1 MRGLKCP
8 NRRMASLHSVTAEEI
23 GGGSGGDSLAGYE
36 YQIDV
41 SVWLALDLVLASKLT
56 HELILEPASDE
67 DIEADLT
74 EFEPGRVVSKA
85 PLGDY
90 TLVVQAKLRGGD
102 AWTVAGVKTLL
113 NHGGEN
119 RKSAS
124 ERLGKSR
131 IRYLLVTSAALNGE
145 TRGLKVRQA
154 GVWPKAS
161 AMPKSIVADLPANS
175 AGRVAIVG
183 NQDEERLHSDIKRLL
198 TESFRVPFA
207 RWEECLRALR
217 EEARIRINRGGS
229 GRWRRDDLERVIRDH
244 EGYIASSPELELY
257 VHPTNWPELRAAI
270 RERHAALIIGQSGT
284 GKTMA
289 TRKLYEELR
298 EEIPGLAHVA
308 IKLGPHQLRDDK
320 TPSPVLYDIE
330 DPWGRFDFDPASRP
344 WNDQLAQFFAHATHD
359 RLIIATSRL
368 DVAQTSGA
376 LDSVK
381 PWLIGLEA
389 EHYGKKERIQLY
401 RSRVAGLPRELRPVA
416 TQAESEVLSK
426 LATPLEIQK
435 LFDALPDIDRQT
447 LKNPAGFIS
456 EAIDRAHQSSIERTV
471 VDQIEGRGDVRASA
485 VIWGL
490 LKAADK
496 LSLSALR
503 SIEEGLFDQ
512 DTAMSRGVTP
522 LINFFVA
529 ARNLRQSE
537 GFVTYYHPRVEAGI
551 EQALSRDELVSR
563 RTLRHLIDNLVSPDG
578 PGEAWGVAASA
589 RLLLAAARRTE
600 LKPTPSA
607 AAAAK
612 IDVWLAARLAEGG
625 KEFESNLQLAAAAGS
640 AGSNPAEFARYVLHR
655 PDKSFGGMMMWGAP
669 AHDDAWYARMHAD
682 PVVKSLLETFIREVL
697 PTERDDY
704 PTGFVADAERMAAD
718 LTPAYLAAASRAV
731 GFGFIHSD
739 DTIAEGALRDLDGF
753 EAIVES
759 AVEVLTPTAEDREGW
774 ESTRLAIINGE
785 YSDDHAQHI
794 SENDDGHTAGE
805 FLNAYVAKVRATKGW
820 PHLAEHRHLTKL
832 TTYWFRQLVNKTR
845 DSEDASALDP
855 DELAG
860 AFAAGHGGEDE
871 DDLWYVLLRAWD
883 PRYLPALTDRVAG
896 GSVDQATNRAAL
908 TCLVERAPGALA
920 QIAEGLVRKGD
931 VARLVQ
937 IADDLAYMRNR
948 RSGDGDLHE
957 PAATAAAALLPPAY
971 ASLSDA
977 VLALAKDGKPTLS
990 DGTRTILESL
1000 TNPSEEVRHL
1010 RVLLSAGNALHVEDD
1025 VRWLLANSSEHHI
1038 AVDAVVAAIR
1048 LGMAPEIEAA
1058 LDHKFADVKARA
1070 LTAMS
1075 ASMPAP
1081 LPPRLLAMSGDKGS
1095 PVRKA
1100 LVAILDAKP
1109 DPAHLDALLVL
1120 AKDDWSRGARY
1131 YGEEDDFPIAQEAIS
1146 VIAKLPS
1153 IGVEAVEVL
1162 YAIAIDTSD
1171 SDVRGPIFTL
1181 LAKSAGVS
1189 VQDRLF
1195 DLAVTPGNVA
1205 IRRSAASALL
1215 SAGEQVSATVVSRIT
1230 ADLLVTRYEPV
1241 AVNLTLLLAWLGAVP
1256 TVVAIAEQLATNPK
1270 RRVLLLLIVWLLRDR
1285 DDGAAETV
1293 AAMLPAQHPAL
1304 AWALGQKIKNP
1315 DDALIADLGEPDICK
1330 QVLIYMQPAKA

>member
-1 MRGLKCP
+1 M
-8 NRRMASLHSVTAEEI
+8 NSVTAEEI

-124 ERLGKSR
+124 ERLGKST
-131 IRYLLVTSAALNGE
+131 IRYLLVTSAGLNGG

-257 VHPTNWPELRAAI
+257 VHPTNWPELRAAM
-270 RERHAALIIGQSGT
+270 RDRYAALIIGQSGT

-320 TPSPVLYDIE
+320 TLSPVLYDIE

-435 LFDALPDIDRQT
+435 FFDALPDIDRQT

-456 EAIDRAHQSSIERTV
+456 EAINRAHQSSIERTV
-471 VDQIEGRGDVRASA
+471 VDQIEGRGDVRAAA

-503 SIEEGLFDQ
+503 SIEEGLFDR

-578 PGEAWGVAASA
+578 PGETWGVAASA

-612 IDVWLAARLAEGG
+612 IDAWLATRLAEGG

-640 AGSNPAEFARYVLHR
+640 ADSNPAEFARYVLHR
-655 PDKSFGGMMMWGAP
+655 PDKSFGGMMMWRAP
-669 AHDDAWYARMHAD
+669 AHDNAWYDRMHAD

-704 PTGFVADAERMAAD
+704 PTGFVADAERMATD
-718 LTPAYLAAASRAV
+718 VTPAYLAAASRAV

-753 EAIVES
+753 EAIVDS
-759 AVEVLTPTAEDREGW
+759 AVEVLTPTAKDREGW

-785 YSDDHAQHI
+785 YSDDYAQHI

-805 FLNAYVAKVRATKGW
+805 FLKAFVAKVRATKGW

-832 TTYWFRQLVNKTR
+832 TTYWFRQLVNKSR
-845 DSEDASALDP
+845 DSEDAIALDP

-860 AFAAGHGGEDE
+860 AFAAGHGGKDE

-883 PRYLPALTDRVAG
+883 PQYLPALTDRVVG
-896 GSVDQATNRAAL
+896 GSMDQATNRAAL
-908 TCLVERAPGALA
+908 TCLVERAPGALG

-937 IADDLAYMRNR
+937 IADDLAYLRNR

-957 PAATAAAALLPPAY
+957 LAATAAAALLPPAY

-990 DGTRTILESL
+990 DGARTILESL

-1038 AVDAVVAAIR
+1038 AIDAVVAAIR
-1048 LGMAPEIEAA
+1048 LGMVTEIEAA

-1081 LPPRLLAMSGDKGS
+1081 LPPRLLAMSSDKGS

-1120 AKDDWSRGARY
+1120 AKDDWSRGERY
-1131 YGEEDDFPIAQEAIS
+1131 YGEEDDFPIAQDAIS

-1153 IGVEAVEVL
+1153 IGAEAVEVL

-1205 IRRSAASALL
+1205 VRRSAASALL

-1230 ADLLVTRYEPV
+1230 ADLLATRYEPV

-1256 TVVAIAEQLATNPK
+1256 TVVAIAELLATNPK

-1285 DDGAAETV
+1285 GDGAAETV

-1304 AWALGQKIKNP
+1304 AWALGKKIKNP
-1315 DDALIADLGEPDICK
+1315 DDALIADLGEPGICK
-1330 QVLIYMQPAKA
+1330 QVLIYMQPAKT

>member
-1 MRGLKCP
+1 MTSTSE
-8 NRRMASLHSVTAEEI
+8 NQQ
-23 GGGSGGDSLAGYE
+23 GGGAGGHSLAGYE

-56 HELILEPASDE
+56 QELVLEPASDE
-67 DIEADLT
+67 DIEADLA
-74 EFEPGRVVSKA
+74 EFEPGRVVSKV

-102 AWTVAGVKTLL
+102 AWSVAGVKTLL
-113 NHGGEN
+113 NHGGKN

-124 ERLGKSR
+124 ERLRSST
-131 IRYLLVTSAALNGE
+131 IRYLLVTSAALNGG

-161 AMPKSIVADLPANS
+161 AMPKSIVDNLPDGS

-229 GRWRRDDLERVIRDH
+229 GRWRREDLERVIRDH

-257 VHPTNWPELRAAI
+257 VHPTNWPELRAAMQ
-270 RERHAALIIGQSGT
+270 ERHAALIIGQSGT

-308 IKLGPHQLRDDK
+308 IKLGPHQLRDDR

-368 DVAQTSGA
+368 DVAQSSGA

-389 EHYGKKERIQLY
+389 EHYGKKERIKLY
-401 RSRVAGLPRELRPVA
+401 RSRVAALPRELRPVA
-416 TQAESEVLSK
+416 TQVESEVLSK

-435 LFDALPDIDRQT
+435 FFDALPDIDRQT

-471 VDQIEGRGDVRASA
+471 VDQIEGRGDVRAAA

-512 DTAMSRGVTP
+512 DSAMSRGVTP

-551 EQALSRDELVSR
+551 EQALSRDRLVSR
-563 RTLRHLIDNLVSPDG
+563 KTLRHLIDNLVSLDG

-589 RLLLAAARRTE
+589 RLLLAAARRSE

-607 AAAAK
+607 TAAAK
-612 IDVWLAARLAEGG
+612 IDVWLAERLAEGG
-625 KEFESNLQLAAAAGS
+625 KEFGSNLQLAAAAGS
-640 AGSNPAEFARYVLHR
+640 ADSNPAEFARYVLHR

-669 AHDDAWYARMHAD
+669 THDEAWYARMHAD

-718 LTPAYLAAASRAV
+718 VTPAYLAAASRAV
-731 GFGFIHSD
+731 GFGFIHTD

-753 EAIVES
+753 EAIVDA
-759 AVEVLTPTAEDREGW
+759 AVEVLTPTAKDREGW
-774 ESTRLAIINGE
+774 EATHLSIINGE
-785 YSDDHAQHI
+785 YSDEYAQHI

-805 FLNAYVAKVRATKGW
+805 FLKAYVAKVRATKGW
-820 PHLAEHRHLTKL
+820 RHLAAHRHLAKL
-832 TTYWFRQLVNKTR
+832 TTYWFRQLMNKTR
-845 DSEDASALDP
+845 DSEDAIAVDP
-855 DELAG
+855 EELAG
-860 AFAAGHGGEDE
+860 AFAAGFGGKDE
-871 DDLWYVLLRAWD
+871 DDLWYVLLRAWNSQ
-883 PRYLPALTDRVAG
+883 YLPALTDRVAD
-896 GSVDQATNRAAL
+896 GSVAQATNRAAL
-908 TCLVERAPGALA
+908 ACFVERAPGNLA
-920 QIAEGLVRKGD
+920 QIAEGLAQKGD

-937 IADDLAYMRNR
+937 IADDLAYLRNR
-948 RSGDGDLHE
+948 RSGDGDRHE
-957 PAATAAAALLPPAY
+957 SAATAAAALLPPDY
-971 ASLSDA
+971 ANLSDA
-977 VLALAKDGKPTLS
+977 VLALAKDVKPKLS
-990 DGTRTILESL
+990 VGARRILESL
-1000 TNPSEEVRHL
+1000 TEPSEEVRHL
-1010 RVLLSAGNALHVEDD
+1010 RVQLSASNALDVEDD
-1025 VRWLLANSSEHHI
+1025 VRWLLANSTDHHI
-1038 AVDAVVAAIR
+1038 AVEAVVSAIR

-1070 LTAMS
+1070 LTAVS
-1075 ASMPAP
+1075 ANLPAP
-1081 LPPRLLAMSGDKGS
+1081 LPTRLLAMAHDKGS

-1100 LVAILDAKP
+1100 LVAVLDAKP

-1120 AKDDWSRGARY
+1120 AKDDWSRSSRY
-1131 YGEEDDFPIAQEAIS
+1131 YGQEDDFPIAQEAIS
-1146 VIAKLPS
+1146 AIAKLPL
-1153 IGVEAVEVL
+1153 IGPDAVEIL

-1205 IRRSAASALL
+1205 VRRSAGSALL
-1215 SAGEQVSATVVSRIT
+1215 VAGEAVSTTIVSRIT
-1230 ADLLVTRYEPV
+1230 ADLLVTRYEPI
-1241 AVNLTLLLAWLGAVP
+1241 AVNLTLLLAWRGDVSAVLS
-1256 TVVAIAEQLATNPK
+1256 AAEQLATNPK
-1270 RRVLLLLIVWLLRDR
+1270 RRVLLLLIVWVLRDR
-1285 DDGAAETV
+1285 DEGAAETI

-1304 AWALGQKIKNP
+1304 AWALGQAIENP
-1315 DDALIADLGEPDICK
+1315 DDALIADLGEPGICK